1 MNVTSLAAALAIL
14 IGFITFFV
22 WISRRVRRGGG
33 GQTAGM
39 LGAAHEMLSEDRRR
53 AGETILEERAGKKLH
68 EEESGDPEGNDGEP
82 EET

>member
-1 MNVTSLAAALAIL
+1 MNVTSLVVALAIL
-14 IGFITFFV
+14 AGFITVFV

-39 LGAAHEMLSEDRRR
+39 LGATHEMLSEDRRR
-53 AGETILEERAGKKLH
+53 AGETILEERAGKKLQ
-68 EEESGDPEGNDGEP
+68 EDESGEPEGNGGET